1 MKGTSACQRGLR
13 GKPGQHRV
21 DSPAL
26 FSKDAL
32 EVVLINTA
40 CLHLPKLFI
49 MGCMKSKETFPFPTT
64 LDIDKL
70 HESEE
75 AFIPDDSSQYRTPS
89 PGEQQQVQEVKKLP
103 EPGAVFGAL
112 ILNSQTVWPVKLW
125 RMPCSSGH
133 VKTSSTTTS
142 HTSRVRAQTPPL
154 IDDTQLCS
162 GCSRC

>member
-1 MKGTSACQRGLR
+1 
-13 GKPGQHRV
+13 V

-103 EPGAVFGAL
+103 EPGAVIGAL
-112 ILNSQTVWPVKLW
+112 ILEFADRLASEIVEDALQQWACENIQYYNIPYIESEG
-125 RMPCSSGH
+125 SD
-133 VKTSSTTTS
+133 TT
-142 HTSRVRAQTPPL
+142 
-154 IDDTQLCS
+154 IN
-162 GCSRC
+162 